1 VRVTSEDSRGEETAI
16 AIAPVSGAVPTDTGS
31 LPTRQAGGSRAP
43 SPARPAPAKPP
54 LRRCAL
60 YTRKSSEEGLDQAF
74 NSLDAQREAAAAFV
88 KSQSGEGWRAVDTLY
103 DDGGYSGGSM
113 ERPALQRLLADI
125 ALGRI
130 DVVVVYKIDR
140 LTRSLADF
148 ARMVEL
154 FDRHGVSFVSVTQ
167 AFNTTSSMGRLTLN
181 VLLSFAQFEREV
193 TGERIRDKIAAS
205 KARGMWM
212 GGALPLGYDAPLP
225 GSRALTVNE
234 GEAETV
240 RLIFRTYLELSSVHE
255 LARWLEARGILSKAR
270 LTRKGRALGGLPF
283 SRGALFHLLQN
294 RTYRGMIL
302 HRDQAHP
309 GQHAAIVEEELFD
322 AVAARL
328 AHNRRTGPNRPGR
341 GMAPSPLTGRLFDAG
356 GHPLSPTWSKGQ
368 RGTLYRYYVS
378 APLQQGK
385 RRAAQA
391 EPLLRVPASKLE
403 ARIAEVMER
412 LAVPASGDR
421 GAESV
426 VGTTSTTSST
436 SVSSDER
443 FIAVKRVDLGAETLR
458 ITLTGHDL
466 EAVEA
471 RLQEGERV
479 IVDDRDPELLHLTL
493 PFALRRRGG
502 ETEIRTG
509 GAPLRRADPVLVRA
523 QRAARVMV
531 GRDPSGLPWVDA
543 SPPNPYRRALIRLA
557 FLAPDIQ
564 RAILAGAEAPDLD
577 LAQLLDRPIPLDW
590 QEQRRHYLR

>member
-1 VRVTSEDSRGEETAI
+1 MRVTSEDSRAEEAAI
-16 AIAPVSGAVPTDTGS
+16 AIAPASGAVPTDAGS
-31 LPTRQAGGSRAP
+31 LPARQAGGSRAP
-43 SPARPAPAKPP
+43 SPARPAPARPP

-74 NSLDAQREAAAAFV
+74 NSLDAQREAAAAYV
-88 KSQSGEGWRAVDTLY
+88 KSQSGEGWRALPTLY

-113 ERPALQRLLADI
+113 ERPALQRLLDDI

-154 FDRHGVSFVSVTQ
+154 FDRHDVSFVSVTQ

-240 RLIFRTYLELSSVHE
+240 RLIFRTYLELGSVHE

-328 AHNRRTGPNRPGR
+328 AHNRHTGPNRPGR
-341 GMAPSPLTGRLFDAG
+341 GMAPSPLTGRLFDAA

-385 RRAAQA
+385 RRAPQA
-391 EPLLRVPASKLE
+391 GPLLRVPASKLE

-412 LAVPASGDR
+412 LAVRATADR

-426 VGTTSTTSST
+426 GGTTSTTSST

-523 QRAARVMV
+523 LRAARVMV